1 MSLKSSAL
9 FILLFVH
16 AAFLQAQVTTP
27 EREKE
32 MEEVHII
39 LKSKKQRGKEVMK
52 KVIAQREFYED
63 QLKNYSVET
72 YCFTSLDQEIE
83 DTIPGNINETQRIDQ
98 LEWSATSYYKTNGY
112 YKDVFHGYLDY
123 SGQSEISGNSGIAN
137 EPNFL
142 GEESISNSLSISSN
156 PYVFIKGLKDAD
168 INLYKSQLNEQTIT
182 TNTIISPLADNAFL
196 YYSFYLEKTNLS
208 NLDSIVYE
216 IQVAPIFNEEALFK
230 GTIWIKDKSWEILNY
245 DLTLNRGGM
254 EFFKSMQITG
264 NYRLI
269 NNVLVPTART
279 FNYSIKEGKKYIFGK
294 STITYKDYQL
304 SSNERENKFWNET
317 VVYEPKA
324 FNQNPNYWDSIR
336 PIRLMKRDSLFM
348 IKQDSI
354 SSVYY
359 SDTAINRRDSIYNAL
374 SWRDILYKG
383 MGFRNT
389 YKKREIFING
399 LLNQYVPLGVGG
411 QRHRLN
417 VSHKKGFNNGKEIF
431 LNPIIDYGLD
441 NKDFK
446 GEIAVKYFYNP
457 LKLSSIRFEVG
468 DVYDFVNSYQS
479 FIGTWGPSNRVR
491 NQKFEI
497 AHRMEIAN
505 GLFLNKEFLFSNRS
519 AITNVKYPEWV
530 NLFGTFSKP
539 MPFDTYKISRLTLEL
554 EYYHHQKYLIKNNQK
569 IVLGSKWPTIGA
581 KMQFGIPKLFGGQSN
596 FGFLE
601 LRVSDNR
608 KIRTLGLIN
617 YRMVFGQ
624 FVYKNDL
631 RIIEHKYF
639 RSSDKWLFSMP
650 NNSLQLLDTNMN
662 TSDAYLQCN
671 VIHHFNGFF
680 LNKIWGIN
688 KLKLEESVG
697 GSLLYLPSSSFLQT
711 EMYVGVE
718 RKVRIKKQIM
728 KFGVYLVN
736 ANSTHFKHNYGIK
749 FGINGFDNFTQKW
762 LY

>member
-1 MSLKSSAL
+1 MKFLTL
-9 FILLFVH
+9 VILLLIYPTFI
-16 AAFLQAQVTTP
+16 QAQVTSP

-39 LKSKKQRGKEVMK
+39 LKTKKQRGKEIMK
-52 KVIAQREFYED
+52 KVIAQRDFYAN

-72 YCFTSLDQEIE
+72 YCFTALDKEVE
-83 DTIPGNINETQRIDQ
+83 DSISDNVNETKRIDQ
-98 LEWSATSYYKTNGY
+98 LEWNATSYYKANGN

-123 SGQSEISGNSGIAN
+123 SGQSEISGYSGIAN
-137 EPNFL
+137 DPNLL
-142 GEESISNSLSISSN
+142 GEESITNSLNISSN

-168 INLYKSQLNEQTIT
+168 INLYKSQLNERIIT

-196 YYSFYLEKTNLS
+196 YYTFYLENTNLS
-208 NLDSIVYE
+208 KLDSIIYE
-216 IQVAPIFNEEALFK
+216 IRVIPIFNEEALFN
-230 GTIWIKDKSWEILNY
+230 GTIFVKDKTWEILNY
-245 DLTLNRGGM
+245 DLTLNKGGM
-254 EFFKSMQITG
+254 EFFKTMQISC
-264 NYRLI
+264 NYQLI
-269 NNVLVPTART
+269 DSVLAPTMRK
-279 FNYSIKEGKKYIFGK
+279 FKYSIKEGKDYTFGN
-294 STITYKDYQL
+294 STITYANYKFLND
-304 SSNERENKFWNET
+304 EKENKFWNET
-317 VVYEPKA
+317 IVYEPKA
-324 FNQNPNYWDSIR
+324 FNQTTNYWDSIR

-374 SWRDILYKG
+374 SWIDILYKG

-417 VSHKKGFNNGKEIF
+417 VSYKKGFNNGKEIF
-431 LNPIIDYGLD
+431 FNPIIDYGLD

-446 GEIAVKYFYNP
+446 GEIAVKYFYDP

-530 NLFGTFSKP
+530 SLFGTFSKP
-539 MPFDTYKISRLTLEL
+539 MPFDTYKISLLTLEL

-639 RSSDKWLFSMP
+639 RSSDKWFFSMP
-650 NNSLQLLDTNMN
+650 NNSLQLLDTNMS
-662 TSDAYLQCN
+662 TSNAYFQCN

-711 EMYVGVE
+711 EAYIGIE

-749 FGINGFDNFTQKW
+749 LGINGFDNFSQKW